1 MAVDFTYPKRSS
13 MSEPSS
19 GLSRHSNDLISAN
32 PDGPQAQL
40 ISQRVG
46 NLEQFTNLGKLS
58 LGRLMSYLLGG
69 IFLIFVFAGNIWVI
83 GILLLLIGAAAVWLM
98 KHKKGH
104 KQRLDFILATP
115 FPSELWQSQNL
126 KKLNLSVSER
136 AMVNEG
142 LRDFFL
148 LNALKPKKP
157 LCMPSK
163 YVDELWHAFI
173 LDTRNYQKYCQ
184 SAFGKPL
191 HHIPDYAFTD
201 RQRNVKMYTYQAA
214 CQLHGIHPATPD
226 GRVPRLFGVDSVIGQ
241 RLSGLAMPL
250 TLWALIQELSQSYQ
264 DWYLTVI
271 GEKANNLD
279 VDVEVDITEDGDATC
294 GSSDSGGGDSG
305 GGDGGS
311 SCSSCGSGGD

>member
-19 GLSRHSNDLISAN
+19 HLNRHSNDSISAN
-32 PDGPQAQL
+32 PGGPQAQL
-40 ISQRVG
+40 ISQRVA
-46 NLEQFTNLGKLS
+46 NLEQFTKLGKLS
-58 LGRLMSYLLGG
+58 LGRLMPYLLGA
-69 IFLIFVFAGNIWVI
+69 IFLIFIFAGNIVVI
-83 GILLLLIGAAAVWLM
+83 GILLLLLVAAAVWIM
-98 KHKKGH
+98 KNKKGY
-104 KQRLDFILATP
+104 KQRLDFILSTP
-115 FPSELWQSQNL
+115 FPAELWQSQNL
-126 KKLNLSVSER
+126 KALNLSISER
-136 AMVNEG
+136 VMVNEG

-191 HHIPDYAFTD
+191 HHIPDYAFSD
-201 RQRNVKMYTYQAA
+201 RQRNVQMYTYQAA

-226 GRVPRLFGVDSVIGQ
+226 GRVPRLFGVDSVIG
-241 RLSGLAMPL
+241 RSLTGLAVPI
-250 TLWALIQELSQSYQ
+250 TLWELIEELSQSYEL
-264 DWYLTVI
+264 WYQSVM
-271 GEKANNLD
+271 GEGAVGTPLD
-279 VDVEVDITEDGDATC
+279 CEIDINQDGDTTC
-294 GSSDSGGGDSG
+294 GSSDSGSSDSS